1 MTDKSAAHHRLIE
14 RLKSSAEEVRR
25 LCMDLD
31 EATVA
36 KRTVPDK
43 WSVKEIL
50 AHMARVQEVFEQRLD
65 AMLAAEGAPIVSYMP
80 EGDPEF
86 PAIARRSAAELW
98 KWYEDTRNR
107 IVEKLARLSPAD
119 WHRKG
124 SHPEYPAYDV
134 HFAMEYLAHH
144 EAHHAYQMFSR
155 RPPGAT
161 PH

>member
-1 MTDKSAAHHRLIE
+1 
-14 RLKSSAEEVRR
+14 
-25 LCMDLD
+25 
-31 EATVA
+31 
-36 KRTVPDK
+36 
-43 WSVKEIL
+43 
-50 AHMARVQEVFEQRLD
+50 
-65 AMLAAEGAPIVSYMP
+65 MLAAEGAPIVSYMP

-86 PAIARRSAAELW
+86 PAIARKSAAELW

-107 IVEKLARLSPAD
+107 IVAKLPRLSPAD

-144 EAHHAYQMFSR
+144 EAHHAYQMFQR
-155 RPPGAT
+155 RPSGTT

>member
-1 MTDKSAAHHRLIE
+1 MTDKSVAHQRLIE

-31 EATVA
+31 ETAVA
-36 KRTVPDK
+36 NRTVPDK

-86 PAIARRSAAELW
+86 PAIARKPAAEIW
-98 KWYEDTRNR
+98 TWYEGTRNR
-107 IVEKLARLSPAD
+107 ILEKLARLSPAD

-144 EAHHAYQMFSR
+144 EAHHAYQMFQR
-155 RPPGAT
+155 RPSGAT